1 MMDKPTSI
9 AQECKH
15 VGYSVANDGKDDLTI
30 VKIKHHLSDG
40 TYRNE
45 VKFIKNYKR
54 NFWITKPQFRNHEAK
69 KEWEQLKK
77 LQKFTCPTVQIAKI
91 AAGQL
96 GFNPKANLRQ
106 ISNSQYLY
114 GTDIGNGPIIKHKFR
129 TKFPDAITPHT
140 VAVLDFET
148 DMIEDTDHYAGSGYP
163 ITSSLTMGS
172 KVFVAYTKRWLD
184 GYPNIEKKLYELAHE
199 HLPDLMEE
207 RDIQLEVVECKDA
220 LDLVT
225 RSIQKVHEYSPEYL
239 TFWNSNFDMLKCI
252 EAIED
257 FGGSPEDIFSDPRV
271 PKRFRSFRYVE
282 ASAEK
287 KMASGKSIQQQPSEL
302 WHRAFFPATWK
313 VIDAMAAYRT
323 IRISKGKDT
332 NYSLDAILKKHGI
345 GGKLKFDVGKN
356 LTVSKWHQYMQAS
369 CKPEYLLYNIYDC
382 VSVEMLLEETGD
394 ISATVPLNLE
404 YSDVESFK
412 SNPRRLVDDL
422 HFFCLDEGHAIA
434 ATGYSMEEDTD
445 KYLSDKSEWI
455 VTLPPHLTRDI
466 GLPIIEDIPTLLTF
480 IVGHVYDLDVKASYP
495 SSGVFL
501 NISKET
507 TYIELSKIKG
517 YNERTKRKFGL
528 DLTGGHVNATTLAQE
543 FLGFPDFDTL
553 LEEFEGAEAQL

>member
-1 MMDKPTSI
+1 MSKPTSI

-15 VGYSVANDGKDDLTI
+15 VGYSTAKNNDDDLTI

-40 TYRNE
+40 TYRTD

-54 NFWITKPQFRNHEAK
+54 DFWITKPEFRDHDSK

-77 LQKFTCPTVQIAKI
+77 LQKFTCPTAKI
-91 AAGQL
+91 AKTAAHYL

-106 ISNSQYLY
+106 ISASPYLY

-148 DMIEDTDHYAGSGYP
+148 DMIEDTNHYAGSGYP
-163 ITSSLTMGS
+163 ISSSLTMGS
-172 KVFVAYTKRWLD
+172 KVFVAYTKHWL
-184 GYPNIEKKLYELAHE
+184 GSYPNIEKKLYQLANE
-199 HLPDLMEE
+199 YLPDLMEE
-207 RDIQLEVVECKDA
+207 RNIQLEVVECKDA

-225 RSIQKVHEYSPEYL
+225 QSIQKVHEYSPDYL

-257 FGGSPEDIFSDPRV
+257 FGGNPADVFSDPRV
-271 PKRFRSFRYVE
+271 PERFRSFRYVE
-282 ASAEK
+282 APIEK
-287 KMASGKSIQQQPSEL
+287 KMASGKSIRQQPSEL
-302 WHRAFFPATWK
+302 WHKAFFPATWK
-313 VIDAMAAYRT
+313 VVDAMAAYRT
-323 IRISKGKDT
+323 IRTSKGKDA

-345 GGKLKFDVGKN
+345 GGKLKFDIGKN
-356 LTVSKWHQYMQAS
+356 LTVSKWHQHMQAS

-394 ISATVPLNLE
+394 LSSTVPLNLE
-404 YSDVESFK
+404 YSDVEFFK

-422 HFFCLDEGHAIA
+422 HFFCLDEGYAIA
-434 ATGYSMEEDTD
+434 STARSMEEDTD
-445 KYLSDKSEWI
+445 KYLSNKSEWI

-466 GLPIIEDIPTLLTF
+466 GLPLIEGMPALPTQ
-480 IVGHVYDLDVKASYP
+480 IVGHVYDLDVEGAYP
-495 SSGVFL
+495 SGGVFM

-507 TYIELSKIKG
+507 TYTEFSKIKG
-517 YNERTKRKFGL
+517 CSEKMKRKFGL
-528 DLTGGHVNATTLAQE
+528 DLTGGHVNAVTLAQE

-553 LEEFEGAEAQL
+553 LAEFKGE